1 MDTRSKNIQEIF
13 RTSAVVQRMMRT
25 CLLKDFEEMGVAPS
39 QLQLL
44 QLIEQQQ
51 PVSLKLLAASM
62 HLTPGAITQL
72 VEGLVRAGYVTRTE
86 SSEDRRVMVVTLTP
100 EGAKVGKTFE
110 RRKQEILT
118 EIVANMTDDELEIFL
133 RVQQKMLTHLETY
146 CTTVK
151 K

>member
-13 RTSAVVQRMMRT
+13 RASAVVQRMMRT

-110 RRKQEILT
+110 RKKQEILT

>member
-1 MDTRSKNIQEIF
+1 MGTRSKNIQEIF
-13 RTSAVVQRMMRT
+13 RASAVVQRMMRT

-110 RRKQEILT
+110 RKKQEILT